1 MVELCISCI
10 AIPLIVVVYV
20 IYFLLE
26 LCGFKFSSDN
36 KTDKKEKITKIDKD
50 LVEGSNEEKTS

>member
-26 LCGFKFSSDN
+26 LCGFKLSSDT
-36 KTDKKEKITKIDKD
+36 KPDKQEKITKINKH
-50 LVEGSNEEKTS
+50 LVEGLNEEKTS